1 MTDTETAGNT
11 VIAGMTSATISGRK
25 LLALMAI
32 ILTIVGLSS
41 FLYLQKASRL
51 RFAVGVRPVPDEGQ
65 RRLPVDRPF
74 LVQVEKRTA
83 GRSPL
88 KAVALLLDANGQRL
102 WAPQPLVVGHD
113 GARPTEGVTYPP
125 MIEILRTGQP
135 AGAAP
140 RVPPQAL
147 LGIIVV
153 RLPQLDPPSLQQ
165 LDEAVGRGGPLH
177 LVYGRIQ
184 RLCRTLDGN
193 AEMVSKELDIR
204 KLK

>member
-1 MTDTETAGNT
+1 M
-11 VIAGMTSATISGRK
+11 
-25 LLALMAI
+25 
-32 ILTIVGLSS
+32 
-41 FLYLQKASRL
+41 
-51 RFAVGVRPVPDEGQ
+51 
-65 RRLPVDRPF
+65 
-74 LVQVEKRTA
+74 
-83 GRSPL
+83 
-88 KAVALLLDANGQRL
+88 
-102 WAPQPLVVGHD
+102 
-113 GARPTEGVTYPP
+113 
-125 MIEILRTGQP
+125 P